1 MGNQV
6 QSGKSFEFSIIK
18 TLTEHNI
25 GDLNDDSIHKI
36 EQYYNE
42 ESELLQKQK
51 DKYSN
56 LAIEHIKKL
65 EPNLYDKKLHVKSMS
80 DNNGI
85 SGDVRDIV
93 ITNEDLSWELGIS
106 AKNNSNSVKHSR
118 ISRKINF
125 GSQWIGINN
134 TEDYFNEINPIF
146 DKLETYY
153 NIEWKNLKINK
164 EQEFYVPLLNAFIN
178 EVNRLAKI
186 DESLFCNNIISYLIG
201 KKDFYKIINHKKY
214 VKVEAYNFNGSLGIP
229 FNGEKTPFKIP
240 KTPLPD
246 KIIDISFKEK
256 SKNTILIKF
265 DKGWEISLRIHN
277 ASSRVENS
285 MKFDVKLI
293 GIPTNIY
300 VVNLY

>member
-1 MGNQV
+1 M
-6 QSGKSFEFSIIK
+6 
-18 TLTEHNI
+18 
-25 GDLNDDSIHKI
+25 
-36 EQYYNE
+36 
-42 ESELLQKQK
+42 
-51 DKYSN
+51 
-56 LAIEHIKKL
+56 
-65 EPNLYDKKLHVKSMS
+65 
-80 DNNGI
+80 
-85 SGDVRDIV
+85 
-93 ITNEDLSWELGIS
+93 
-106 AKNNSNSVKHSR
+106 
-118 ISRKINF
+118 
-125 GSQWIGINN
+125 
-134 TEDYFNEINPIF
+134 
-146 DKLETYY
+146 
-153 NIEWKNLKINK
+153 
-164 EQEFYVPLLNAFIN
+164 PLLNAFIN